1 MILPKLRSEA
11 SQGYKEYFQAMAGK
25 NLGKDIENQYYK
37 EQLNFE
43 DNQTM
48 EWVFRTILWLTVSEM
63 SAKLQ
68 QYLELKL

>member
-1 MILPKLRSEA
+1 VILPKLRSEA

-48 EWVFRTILWLTVSEM
+48 E
-63 SAKLQ
+63 
-68 QYLELKL
+68 